1 MPDALPGRVVYSSSA
16 LSERISEIGRA
27 VSMDYEGM
35 DPVLVC
41 VLKGSL
47 FFFADLARAV
57 TLPVRLDFI
66 SIGGFAGPT
75 TERNS
80 GVVRIVKDLD
90 LDIAGRHV
98 LLVEDIVRTGL
109 TTAYLVQTLSAR
121 KPASVK
127 VCALLVS
134 PTQLMINV
142 PIAYMGFEVSSTRM
156 IGFGMDIDEKGRN
169 LPDISEVARSIP

>member
-1 MPDALPGRVVYSSSA
+1 MPDAVPERIAFSSA
-16 LSERISEIGRA
+16 ALAQRIAEIGSA
-27 VSMDYEGM
+27 ISIDYFRK

-47 FFFADLARAV
+47 FFFADLSRAV
-57 TLPVRLDFI
+57 TVPVHLDFI
-66 SIGGFAGPT
+66 AIGGFAGPS
-75 TERNS
+75 TERSS
-80 GVVRIVKDLD
+80 GIVRIVKDLD

-142 PIAYMGFEVSSTRM
+142 PIAYTGFEVSATRL
-156 IGFGMDIDEKGRN
+156 IGYGMDIDEKGRN
-169 LPDISEVARSIP
+169 LPYISEVARSTP

>member
-1 MPDALPGRVVYSSSA
+1 
-16 LSERISEIGRA
+16 
-27 VSMDYEGM
+27 
-35 DPVLVC
+35 
-41 VLKGSL
+41 
-47 FFFADLARAV
+47 
-57 TLPVRLDFI
+57 
-66 SIGGFAGPT
+66 
-75 TERNS
+75 
-80 GVVRIVKDLD
+80 
-90 LDIAGRHV
+90 
-98 LLVEDIVRTGL
+98 VRTGL